1 MELSLG
7 NRTMPTQR
15 NRITYLSAVAALM
28 TVAGVAYWTSP
39 SSAESARRIPTA
51 AVDER
56 LEHRAKLRSSQ
67 AAAFGGCKA
76 FFSTLTG

>member
-28 TVAGVAYWTSP
+28 TVAGVAYWTSQ
-39 SSAESARRIPTA
+39 SSAETARRIPTA
-51 AVDER
+51 AVGETTGASR
-56 LEHRAKLRSSQ
+56 EVTVLAGGC
-67 AAAFGGCKA
+67 FWGCKA